1 MADEIRAIFRISG
14 PDAPQE
20 QITVTVDGLQVGRV
34 GGNDLVLNHAQISRR
49 HMRLYVQDGAV
60 YAEDLG
66 SSNGTRLN
74 DNRIEANTPQQL
86 KVGDNVGMGPYV
98 LTLLEIT
105 SPEPPPP
112 PPPPPEPVREPEP
125 EPEPP
130 RDEKPAPEPEPPPP
144 PPPTRRRAEPRKPEP
159 PPPAPEP
166 EAPRIERLEAL
177 EIPSLEKRREAF
189 AIAERSEKRPV
200 SRVNGYD
207 SLGYLVGV
215 PKPPEKS
222 NWMQY
227 LPAIYS
233 EDDFLGRY
241 LLICESLFAPIVW
254 MVDNF
259 DLYLSPEV
267 APPEWLIWMAS
278 WFDLL
283 LVPELPEARM
293 RAVMDQIGWLFLRRG
308 TRAGLER
315 LLQLYFGVRPEIIE
329 SDEPCRFTVRLPLSD
344 SDVKVNTEVIERLIT
359 SQKPAFAAFTLEIK

>member
-1 MADEIRAIFRISG
+1 MADEIRAIFRIAG

-20 QITVTVDGLQVGRV
+20 QITVTVDGLQIGRV

-49 HMRLYVQDGAV
+49 HARLYIQGGAV

-74 DNRIEANTPQQL
+74 EIRIEANTPQQL

-105 SPEPPPP
+105 SPEPE

-130 RDEKPAPEPEPPPP
+130 PPPLRAEKPEPEPEPPPP
-144 PPPTRRRAEPRKPEP
+144 PNRRRAEPRKPEP
-159 PPPAPEP
+159 PPEPEP
-166 EAPRIERLEAL
+166 EAPRIERLQAL
-177 EIPSLEKRREAF
+177 QMPSLEERQQAF
-189 AIAERSEKRPV
+189 ALAERGEKRI

-207 SLGYLVGV
+207 ALGYIVGV

-241 LLICESLFAPIVW
+241 LLITESLFAPLVW

-267 APPEWLIWMAS
+267 APSEWLIWMAS

-308 TRAGLER
+308 TRAGMER

-329 SDEPCRFTVRLPLSD
+329 DAEPCHFTVRLRLSD
-344 SDVKVNTEVIERLIT
+344 SEVKVNQEVVERLIRT
-359 SQKPAFAAFTLEIK
+359 HKPAFAAFTLEIK